1 MFKKL
6 KIKLVRFVVMM
17 LVLLL
22 IFGLFGFYYYYKEI
36 KVKINY
42 PIIEF
47 DDNYKETISVKSTE
61 EDLLEYVT
69 ATDVEDGDISN
80 DIIVEQM
87 SNLIEGDRREVVYAV
102 CDSDNNVTKVTREI
116 TYSDYTPP
124 VIEAIDE
131 ESIITERKYAE
142 VLSCFRATDVI
153 DGDISN
159 KLKIVSID
167 TSKGTLNRGV
177 FPVILTVT
185 NSCGDVSY
193 LETTVT
199 LISEKEGS

>member
-1 MFKKL
+1 MFKKI

-22 IFGLFGFYYYYKEI
+22 IFGLFGFYYYNKEI
-36 KVKINY
+36 KVRINY

-47 DDNYKETISVKSTE
+47 DDNYKETISVRSTE

-69 ATDVEDGDISN
+69 AIDVEDGDISN

-142 VLSCFRATDVI
+142 VLSCFKATDVI

>member
-22 IFGLFGFYYYYKEI
+22 IFGLFGFYYYDKEI

-47 DDNYKETISVKSTE
+47 DDNYKETISVRSTE

-87 SNLIEGDRREVVYAV
+87 SNLIEGDRREIVYAV

-116 TYSDYTPP
+116 TYSDYTSP

>member
-1 MFKKL
+1 MFKKI

-22 IFGLFGFYYYYKEI
+22 IFGLFGFYYYNKEI
-36 KVKINY
+36 KVRINY

-47 DDNYKETISVKSTE
+47 DDNYKETISVRSTE

-124 VIEAIDE
+124 VIEAIAE

-142 VLSCFRATDVI
+142 VLSCFKATDVI

-159 KLKIVSID
+159 KLKILSID

>member
-6 KIKLVRFVVMM
+6 KIRLVRFVVMM
-17 LVLLL
+17 LGLLL
-22 IFGLFGFYYYYKEI
+22 IFSLFGFYYYN
-36 KVKINY
+36 KVVKVSMNP

-47 DDNYKETISVKSTE
+47 DDNYKETISVTSTE

-69 ATDVEDGDISN
+69 ATDVEDGDVS
-80 DIIVEQM
+80 DSVIIEQM

-102 CDSDNNVTKVTREI
+102 CDSDNNVTKVTKEI

-131 ESIITERKYAE
+131 EPTINERKYAA
-142 VLSCFRATDVI
+142 VRDCFRATDVI

-159 KLKIVSID
+159 KIKIVSID
-167 TSKGTLNRGV
+167 TSKGTSTRGV

-193 LETTVT
+193 LETSV
-199 LISEKEGS
+199 IFVGEKEAD